1 MKRFTLYSRPAI
13 EQAPLQTYCS
23 ALIFAPMKS
32 NIRKQFNSKIPGWM
46 RRLPKAPEDW
56 SALLQTLEGHTGSVN
71 SVVFSPNG
79 ALLASASDDNT
90 VRLWD
95 AAAGAALKT
104 ITLASAVHLL
114 SFSPDGQFIKTNR
127 GLLALKGLEGYYTSH
142 ISAQPIPQ
150 PCIFLDQN
158 WVLLNKERL
167 LWLPIEY
174 RASCSAIRGNVLV
187 LGQSDG
193 RMIIM
198 EVG

>member
-1 MKRFTLYSRPAI
+1 MKRFSLYSRPAI
-13 EQAPLQTYCS
+13 EQAPLQTYSS
-23 ALIFAPMKS
+23 ALVFAPTLS
-32 NIRKQFNSKIPGWM
+32 TIRETFKGCIPRWM
-46 RRLPKAPEDW
+46 LVLPKVEEKWNA
-56 SALLQTLEGHTGSVN
+56 ALQTLEGHTDPVN
-71 SVVFSPNG
+71 SVAFSPNG
-79 ALLASASDDNT
+79 ALLASASRDNT

-95 AAAGAALKT
+95 TATGAALKM

-114 SFSPDGQFIKTNR
+114 SFSPDRQFLETNR
-127 GLLALKGLEGYYTSH
+127 GLLPLEGLEGYYTSH

-174 RASCSAIRGNVLV
+174 RAYCSAIRGNVLV

-198 EVG
+198 KVG

>member
-1 MKRFTLYSRPAI
+1 LK
-13 EQAPLQTYCS
+13 
-23 ALIFAPMKS
+23 
-32 NIRKQFNSKIPGWM
+32 
-46 RRLPKAPEDW
+46 
-56 SALLQTLEGHTGSVN
+56 TLEGHTGSVY
-71 SVVFSPNG
+71 SVAFSPNG
-79 ALLASASDDNT
+79 ALLASASGGKT

-95 AAAGAALKT
+95 AATGAALKTLEGHTGWVYSVAFSPNGALLAAASYDKTVRLWDAATGAALKT
-104 ITLASAVHLL
+104 ITLALVVHLL
-114 SFSPDGQFIKTNR
+114 SFSPDGQFLETNR
-127 GLLALKGLEGYYTSH
+127 GLLPLEGLEGYYTSH

-174 RASCSAIRGNVLV
+174 RGSCSAIRGNVLV